1 VAVQL
6 SRKVIHETLEGTPT
20 VFIHG
25 VGSSLE
31 CWNAVIEHF
40 DPPGP
45 VVCYDLRGHGDSPKI
60 PGPYDL
66 DDFISDHVGL
76 LAELG
81 FDKANV
87 VGFSLG
93 GLIAQAIA
101 IRRPESVERVAI
113 LGAIAGRTADER
125 AAVLRRLASVEES
138 GPAGTAAQ
146 GPGRWF
152 TDGFAASHPE
162 VVSRMMERLA
172 STDRAGYEAAYRVL
186 ATNDLAAELHRILAP
201 ALVMTGEGDV
211 GSPPHMSELMAHRI
225 PNAELV
231 IAEGTKHGMLEERPE
246 RVARELSR
254 FLRGDKN
261 QNGELRAAGLGV
273 RSDVLGD
280 EYVERA
286 MKNVDPLSAEFQ
298 QFITQY
304 CWGEI
309 WTDDRLSRRDHS
321 LLTLAMTAALG
332 KTKELEAH
340 TRGAL
345 RNGIT
350 PDELAAVLRQITVY
364 CGVPA
369 GVGAARAMRGVL
381 YPDNDSSR
389 PHTFD
394 GRAVV
399 RDGAGE
405 GGAGADPATP
415 PPGDALSPV
424 SPDGA

>member
-1 VAVQL
+1 MAVQL
-6 SRKVIHETLEGTPT
+6 NRKVTHGALKGTPT

-25 VGSSLE
+25 VGSSIE
-31 CWNAVIEHF
+31 CWNAVLEHF

-45 VVCYDLRGHGDSPKI
+45 VVCYDLRGHGESPKI
-60 PGPYDL
+60 PGPYQL
-66 DDFISDHVGL
+66 DDFVEDHVGL

-81 FDKANV
+81 FERANV

-101 IRRPESVERVAI
+101 SRRPESVERVAI

-125 AAVLRRLASVEES
+125 AAVLRRLEAVEAS
-138 GPAGTAAQ
+138 GPVGTAAQ

-152 TDGFAASHPE
+152 TDDFAASHPD

-186 ATNDLAAELHRILAP
+186 ATNDLAGELHRIIAP

-211 GSPPHMSELMAHRI
+211 GSPPHMAQLMALRI

-231 IAEGTKHGMLEERPE
+231 IIEGTKHGMLEERPE

-254 FLRGDKN
+254 FLRGGRN
-261 QNGELRAAGLGV
+261 RIGELRAAGLAMRRG
-273 RSDVLGD
+273 VLGD

-286 MKNVDPLSAEFQ
+286 MKNVDQLSAEFQ

-332 KTKELEAH
+332 KTNELEAH

-381 YPDNDSSR
+381 YPDK
-389 PHTFD
+389 D
-394 GRAVV
+394 GSGSHAFGGSAQAVPL
-399 RDGAGE
+399 DGEGE
-405 GGAGADPATP
+405 GGAGAKPAAAA
-415 PPGDALSPV
+415 PGDELC
-424 SPDGA
+424 